1 MILVR
6 NRQQLLS
13 GNRYLR
19 FKLKP
24 HRNIAKLVIVMITGL
39 SKLSFNK
46 NLCAYVVKNISTL
59 SVLALTAVLASC
71 SPKITKPVVKA
82 PAKPVEQ
89 KVEPRFTQGNISVFI
104 PFQLNNFNL
113 KTVTKSQIGK
123 ADMPLDFYQGL
134 MMGIDSAANEGL
146 NFKVNV
152 FDSRDNTSQLAA
164 LSKKE
169 AVKLSNLLIGPVFPD
184 GLKYMAAFSQTH
196 KLPIISPLAASK
208 PTEFDNPYLISVVPD
223 IDMHGF
229 KVADFIASTY
239 KADQSIVVLIN
250 TKKSD
255 DEALASPIRRRFAAK
270 YPSYTVQEF
279 SSTYVFETKMVKG
292 KKYAVIV
299 CSDDAPFVAPSL
311 TKLYRLKNI
320 AGYPIQVF
328 GHPNWVKQTYNIEHL
343 QSLQAAI
350 SSSYHIDYK
359 DKDVVEFVK
368 QYRLKYEFEPTE
380 YAFRGFDT
388 GYYFG
393 KILAKYGP
401 NYVDFLLKE
410 RYKGLHNDFEFDYN
424 AEYGYF
430 NRHLTV
436 LQYKNTSLVKVD

>member
-1 MILVR
+1 VFSKKDMPMWIDKSNLYSK
-6 NRQQLLS
+6 NRFF
-13 GNRYLR
+13 R
-19 FKLKP
+19 
-24 HRNIAKLVIVMITGL
+24 T
-39 SKLSFNK
+39 
-46 NLCAYVVKNISTL
+46 YVGVV
-59 SVLALTAVLASC
+59 VLAVVTVVYSC
-71 SPKITKPVVKA
+71 SPKVTKPVVNT
-82 PAKPVEQ
+82 PVKPVEQ
-89 KVEPRFTQGNISVFI
+89 KVEPKFTQGNISVFI
-104 PFQLNNFNL
+104 PFQLNQYNL
-113 KTVTKSQIGK
+113 KTINKSQIGK

-134 MMGIDSAANEGL
+134 MLGIDSAANDGL

-184 GLKYMAAFSQTH
+184 GIKYMSAFSETN
-196 KLPIISPLAASK
+196 KLPMISPLAASR
-208 PTEFDNPYLISVVPD
+208 PAEFNNPFLVSVVPD

-229 KVADFIASTY
+229 KMADYIAANY

-250 TKKSD
+250 TKKAS
-255 DEALASPIRRRFAAK
+255 DEAFASPIKRRFAAK
-270 YPSYTVQEF
+270 YPTVVVQEF
-279 SSTYVFETKMVKG
+279 SSTYVFETKMVKS

-311 TKLYRLKNI
+311 TKLYRLKTI

-328 GHPNWVKQTYNIEHL
+328 GHPNWTKQTYNIEQL
-343 QSLQAAI
+343 QNLQAAI
-350 SSSYHIDYK
+350 TSSYHVDYK
-359 DKDVVEFVK
+359 SKRIIDFVRI
-368 QYRLKYEFEPTE
+368 YRAKYDIEPTE

-401 NYVDFLLKE
+401 NYADFLLKE
-410 RYKGLHNDFEFDYN
+410 KYKGLHNDFEFDYN

-436 LQYKNTSLVKVD
+436 LQYKDTALLKVD